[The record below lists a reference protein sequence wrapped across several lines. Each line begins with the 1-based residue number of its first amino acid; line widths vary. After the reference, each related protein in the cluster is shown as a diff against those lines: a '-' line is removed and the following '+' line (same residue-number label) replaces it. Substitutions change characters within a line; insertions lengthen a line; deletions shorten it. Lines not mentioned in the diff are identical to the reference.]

1 MTRSP
6 GAPSVVGPSLLV
18 AGFAVVFLVLVAW
31 RPVEALHGAFVLPI
45 VLAGRSGVRAGL
57 AGATLAVGLQSV
69 ILLASRGAILQ
80 DGVQSYVIG
89 TWSLFAASGIAS
101 GALSTYLASLKRR
114 ADLLERRADREDA
127 ALAEIGRII
136 SSSLQIEDVYGQ
148 FADRLR
154 NLVSFDRLTID
165 EIDLEAAKLTTVFST
180 GLEIRE
186 RELGIPVDLRGT
198 LTEELLRKRSGL
210 IVQGEPPEVTVRRY
224 PGLALGLGAGLQSFL
239 SVHLRSRRHV
249 TGVLH
254 LQSVEADA
262 YTQRDLQLAQRVGDQ
277 ISGAIASSRL
287 YADLE
292 RTELEL
298 QEAEARYRTLV
309 ENATDSIVVLQQGK
323 TIYRNPA
330 LVELL
335 GYSLD
340 ETADRSFLD
349 NVAPEDRDRVRTHYE
364 SRLKGQPA
372 PEQYE
377 LNLLTGNGRRL
388 AIEARPQ
395 VIDYNG
401 AKATMVVM
409 REVTER
415 RRTETALRES
425 EDRYRRLVELSPEAV
440 MVHTAGKLVYVNAAG
455 VKLYG
460 ASDVGE
466 LIGRS
471 VVDLVHA
478 DYQEMLI
485 QRIQEIENERKQ
497 AAPVEMKAVR
507 LDGQVIDI
515 EGRGTFIT
523 YQGKPAVLGV
533 LRDITEP
540 KRASER
546 LREYSEELQ
555 RSNSELE
562 QFAYFASHD
571 LKEPLRTVVSFTQLL
586 ARRYEGKLDTDAQEF
601 IAYAV
606 EGTKRMQDLID
617 DLLEFSLIGRQP
629 HTVKPTDCN
638 AVFDQSIANL
648 AAAIEE
654 NDATVTRDELPTANI
669 NASQLT
675 QVFQN
680 LVTSAIKFRQEV
692 SPRVH
697 VSSRLEGTDWVF
709 SVRDN
714 GIGIAPQYADRIF
727 TIFQRL
733 NTREDY
739 PGTGIG
745 LAVCK
750 KIIERHGGEIWV
762 DAGPG
767 DGTTFKFTIPRDMK
781 ASGDVR

>member
-1 MTRSP
+1 MTRSLA
-6 GAPSVVGPSLLV
+6 APSVVGPSFLV

-57 AGATLAVGLQSV
+57 AGAALAVGLQSV

-80 DGVQSYVIG
+80 EGVQSYVIG
-89 TWSLFAASGIAS
+89 TWSLFAASGVAS
-101 GALSTYLASLKRR
+101 GALSSYLASLRRR
-114 ADLLERRADREDA
+114 ADVLERRVDREDA

-136 SSSLQIEDVYGQ
+136 SSSLQIEDIYGQ

-154 NLVSFDRLTID
+154 DLVPFDRLTID
-165 EIDLEAAKLTTVFST
+165 AIDLEASKLTTEYST
-180 GLEIRE
+180 GLEIPE
-186 RELGIPVDLRGT
+186 RESGVPVDLRGT
-198 LTEELLRKRSGL
+198 LVEELLRRQTGL
-210 IVQGEPPEVTVRRY
+210 MVQGEPAAETARRY
-224 PGLALGLGAGLQSFL
+224 PCLTLSLGAGLQSFM
-239 SVHLRSRRHV
+239 SVHLWSRQQV
-249 TGVLH
+249 IGVLH
-254 LQSVEADA
+254 LQSMKADA

-292 RTELEL
+292 RAETEL

-330 LVELL
+330 LGELL

-340 ETADRSFLD
+340 ETAQRSFLD
-349 NVAPEDRDRVRTHYE
+349 NVVPEDRDRVRHHYE

-372 PEQYE
+372 PDQYE
-377 LNLLTGNGRRL
+377 LSLLTANGRRL
-388 AIEARPQ
+388 TIEAKPQ
-395 VIDYNG
+395 VINYNG

-415 RRTETALRES
+415 RRTEAALRES

-440 MVHTAGKLVYVNAAG
+440 VVHTAGRLVYVNAAA

-460 ASDVGE
+460 ASDEAE
-466 LIGRS
+466 LVGRS
-471 VVDLVHA
+471 VIDFA
-478 DYQEMLI
+478 QTDYREMLI
-485 QRIQEIENERKQ
+485 ERIQRIEHGREQ

-523 YQGKPAVLGV
+523 YEGKPAVLGV
-533 LRDITEP
+533 LRDITET

-546 LREYSEELQ
+546 LQEYSEELQ

-562 QFAYFASHD
+562 QFAYVASHD
-571 LKEPLRTVVSFTQLL
+571 LREPLRTVTSFTQLL
-586 ARRYEGKLDTDAQEF
+586 ARRYEGELDKDAREF

-606 EGTKRMQDLID
+606 GGTKRMQDLID
-617 DLLEFSLIGRQP
+617 DLLEYSRIGKQLRPAQP
-629 HTVKPTDCN
+629 ADFN

-648 AAAIEE
+648 SGAIEE
-654 NDATVTRDELPTANI
+654 NGAKITRDELPTATVNS
-669 NASQLT
+669 SQLT

-680 LVTSAIKFRQEV
+680 LVANAIKFRQKAP
-692 SPRVH
+692 PRVH
-697 VSSRLEGTDWVF
+697 VSALLDGADWVF
-709 SVRDN
+709 SVADN
-714 GIGIAPQYADRIF
+714 GIGIDPQYADRIF

-733 NTREDY
+733 HTREEY

-750 KIIERHGGEIWV
+750 KIVEQRGGAIWL
-762 DAGPG
+762 DADQD
-767 DGTTFKFTIPRDMK
+767 DGTTFKFTIP
-781 ASGDVR
+781 S